1 MKILWSRTRGAC
13 VLMFVS
19 IWPCVAAGQSALSL
33 TEAIELTRLHHPSSA
48 GFEAESTAAQLEAEF
63 SALPPGFALETELEN
78 FAGSGSVS
86 GVRALETTV
95 RLATTLELGGKR
107 QLRRHV
113 GDAQIDRL
121 SADQAV
127 RRLDLSAEVARRF
140 IHVLSDQELLTT
152 TQRATELARST
163 RDVVKQRVEAG
174 AASPAMLSRAE
185 IALARAGI
193 EYEHAEHE
201 LMSSRVKLTSMWG
214 DAEAKFSSAQGR
226 LFTLPDLESFDAYRT
241 RLQANPELLRF
252 DSDARLQDAKMQL
265 ATAKRL
271 PDIDVGA
278 GVRRLETMDDQ
289 AFVASFSVP
298 LGTRRRA
305 DLERRAT
312 QAERTRIEQ
321 ERKAQAVELQATL
334 FDLYQELVH
343 ARTEAEALR
352 TTIQPQAAAM
362 LRTTDEGF
370 RAGRFSQLELADAQ
384 RELLDI
390 ERNAVESAAKFH
402 TLLVEIHRVT
412 GAAPNALPLG
422 RTTP

>member
-1 MKILWSRTRGAC
+1 
-13 VLMFVS
+13 MFVLV
-19 IWPCVAAGQSALSL
+19 WPNVAAGQASLSL
-33 TEAIELTRLHHPSSA
+33 TEASELTRLHHPSSA
-48 GFEAESTAAQLEAEF
+48 GFEAESTAAQLDAELV
-63 SALPPGFALETELEN
+63 ALPPGFALETELEN
-78 FAGSGSVS
+78 FAGTGSVS
-86 GVRALETTV
+86 SARALETTV
-95 RLATTLELGGKR
+95 RLTTTLELGGKQ
-107 QLRRHV
+107 QLRRSV

-140 IHVLSDQELLTT
+140 IHVLADQELLAT
-152 TQRATELARST
+152 TQRATDLARAT
-163 RDVVKQRVEAG
+163 RDVVKQRVAAG

-201 LMSSRVKLTSMWG
+201 LTSSRVKLSSLWG
-214 DAEAKFSSAQGR
+214 DAEAKFGAARGR
-226 LFTLPDLESFDAYRT
+226 LSTLPDLESFDAYRQ
-241 RLQANPELLRF
+241 RLAANPELLRF
-252 DSDARLQDAKMQL
+252 ASDTRLQEARIQL
-265 ATAKRL
+265 AAAKRL
-271 PDIDVGA
+271 PDINIGA
-278 GVRRLETMDDQ
+278 GVRRLEAMDDQ

-305 DLERRAT
+305 DLERRAA
-312 QAERTRIEQ
+312 QSERTRIEQ
-321 ERKAQAVELQATL
+321 DQKAQAVELQATL
-334 FDLYQELVH
+334 FELYQELLH

-352 TTIQPQAAAM
+352 MTIQPQAVAM

-390 ERNAVESAAKFH
+390 ERNAVQSAAQFH

-412 GAAPNALPLG
+412 GTAPNALLLG